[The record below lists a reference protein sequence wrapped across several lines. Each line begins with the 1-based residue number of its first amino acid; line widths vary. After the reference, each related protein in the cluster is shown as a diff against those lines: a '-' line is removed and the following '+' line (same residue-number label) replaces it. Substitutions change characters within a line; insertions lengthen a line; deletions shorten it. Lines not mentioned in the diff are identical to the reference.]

1 LKIKEE
7 SAFYKHIAQAHSDL
21 YIEGDELEKH
31 FNFEVLKVF
40 KFPLDREVDE
50 GVRMVLHR
58 GVIINSKT
66 EWFSPSIVRT
76 TLEKGGAE
84 MAHQPVR
91 GFRQVNHRDQPS
103 NTSQPSSTSHPGGKS
118 APSHQPSLRKS
129 QSSNTS
135 HPGGSSGPS
144 HQPSQRRIQDQV
156 PTSTSQP
163 PGPGPASL
171 QDQRMRNREIRRG
184 TQ

>member
-1 LKIKEE
+1 M
-7 SAFYKHIAQAHSDL
+7 
-21 YIEGDELEKH
+21 
-31 FNFEVLKVF
+31 LKVF

-76 TLEKGGAE
+76 TIEKGGAE

-118 APSHQPSLRKS
+118 APPHQPSLRKS

-135 HPGGSSGPS
+135 HPCGSSGPS
-144 HQPSQRRIQDQV
+144 HL
-156 PTSTSQP
+156 PTSPHRGESRIKSQLP
-163 PGPGPASL
+163 PASH
-171 QDQRMRNREIRRG
+171 QDLVQPLYETKG
-184 TQ
+184 